1 MTSLHKY
8 KDFELKPVEQA
19 DLEKI
24 AKLKDIEEQTKIE
37 ELTKE
42 EEKVFNNLLRRM
54 KDILGDRVTE
64 VTESKR
70 LTDSPCCLVSPDG
83 TMTSSMQ
90 RIMQIINKDISIPK
104 KVMEVNKNH
113 ALIRNLI
120 SIYKKSSKDEYLTK
134 VTEQIFDSLLLLEGY
149 LGDAYKMNKRLEHI
163 LEMSTKWYI
172 DK

>member
-1 MTSLHKY
+1 
-8 KDFELKPVEQA
+8 
-19 DLEKI
+19 
-24 AKLKDIEEQTKIE
+24 
-37 ELTKE
+37 
-42 EEKVFNNLLRRM
+42 M

-64 VTESKR
+64 VIESKR

-113 ALIRNLI
+113 ALMRNLI
-120 SIYKKSSKDEYLTK
+120 SIYKKNSKDEYLIK
-134 VTEQIFDSLLLLEGY
+134 VTEQLFESLLLLEGY